1 MDEKIKMTIAQK
13 QNCLISNEDASALKE
28 AVSQAFKMN
37 KNPMLQC
44 MAMDRYGKLVNI
56 QIRASD
62 LWPAMEEQILQVV
75 LWAKHCYMN
84 MGSEMKQRLMN
95 NGIMLSGGLANC
107 FGLKEALKHE
117 FDCPIICT
125 TKPECD
131 IIEQMKGLK

>member
-1 MDEKIKMTIAQK
+1 M
-13 QNCLISNEDASALKE
+13 NRNE
-28 AVSQAFKMN
+28 
-37 KNPMLQC
+37 
-44 MAMDRYGKLVNI
+44 MDRYGKLVNI